1 MIYHLPGQ
9 AYYDIT
15 KAEECFATG
24 QPPQAAGYARRRSS
38 SRQTW
43 GTQSGE

>member
-15 KAEECFATG
+15 KAEECFATRAAAE
-24 QPPQAAGYARRRSS
+24 AAGYRAAKI
-38 SRQTW
+38 
-43 GTQSGE
+43 